1 MIDNSVAAQIGTSQR
16 QQPQNL
22 LQTAM
27 ALQKLKQ
34 AFPANSSLANP
45 VRPTAFNTDSGN
57 D

>member
-1 MIDNSVAAQIGTSQR
+1 VADNTVATQVQVP
-16 QQPQNL
+16 QPQNL

-27 ALQKLKQ
+27 AIQKAKQ

-45 VRPTAFNTDSGN
+45 VRPTAFDTSGDN

>member
-1 MIDNSVAAQIGTSQR
+1 VADNSIAAQVGQQP

-22 LQTAM
+22 LQTAL

-34 AFPANSSLANP
+34 AFPANSSLASP
-45 VRPTAFNTDSGN
+45 VRSTAFDVGTDN

>member
-1 MIDNSVAAQIGTSQR
+1 MADNLVAAQIQVP
-16 QQPQNL
+16 QPQPQNL

-27 ALQKLKQ
+27 NLQKLKQ

-45 VRPTAFNTDSGN
+45 AHSTAFNADSGN

>member
-1 MIDNSVAAQIGTSQR
+1 MTDNAVATQVQASQ

-22 LQTAM
+22 LQNAL

-34 AFPANSSLANP
+34 AFPANSSLAQP
-45 VRPTAFNTDSGN
+45 VRPTAFDAGGDN